1 MAERTPPLHL
11 QNATTHTAAG
21 DRALIHSMFNG
32 REGVSGSADLAVTQ
46 NGTPN
51 MSVNIASGRAV
62 VFGDDSTDQQ
72 LYHIWND
79 ATVNKTISAAD
90 PTNPRRDLVIA
101 EVRDTLFGGAAND
114 WRLRVVT
121 GTPAAS
127 PADPSVPN
135 TALVLARVAV
145 AAGATSVTNANIT
158 DLRARAGTVGVSDV
172 ICTSTTR
179 PASPF
184 VGMKIYETDTAKALV
199 YAGATSGWSPPW
211 NTPWG
216 RAGSATNASF
226 TQAGSGL
233 PTDIPLLS
241 FAVNEVAGRRY
252 RAMAQ
257 SDVFST
263 AIGDGVGL
271 LVMRNAV
278 GLARGL
284 VYTAVAGASL
294 TASAFCEYTA
304 TVTQTITWKAAF
316 QRLVGSGTPSAI
328 AVAGVPATLIVEDI
342 GPSANPT

>member
-32 REGVSGSADLAVTQ
+32 REGVSGSADLAVAQ

-62 VFGDDSTDQQ
+62 VFGDDSADQQ

-114 WRLRVVT
+114 WRLSVVT

-158 DLRARAGTVGVSDV
+158 DLRARAGAVGVSDV

-211 NTPWG
+211 NLSWG
-216 RAGSATNASF
+216 RQASVVVTADTGSIVGTIVDITGATVSWTA
-226 TQAGSGL
+226 
-233 PTDIPLLS
+233 
-241 FAVNEVAGRRY
+241 VAGRRY
-252 RAMAQ
+252 KATFKAEV
-257 SDVFST
+257 SSSVG
-263 AIGDGVGL
+263 GDTPVL
-271 LVMRNAV
+271 
-278 GLARGL
+278 
-284 VYTAVAGASL
+284 SL
-294 TASAFCEYTA
+294 TNASNADYDRVTKPLTSTGGETFAGVVEITGVSGA
-304 TVTQTITWKAAF
+304 TVAKLRGIRAA
-316 QRLVGSGTPSAI
+316 GSGTLTI
-328 AVAGVPATLIVEDI
+328 GGGATRPCSIIIEDI